1 MLKKSLMS
9 TKTLVEM
16 LPGPVE
22 IRVPGMPTV
31 DITAVANR
39 ITGTRVVA
47 DDGQVADILMIPV
60 RMIAP
65 IVEKTIRSRFGFG
78 IADIFRA
85 IKLARVIY
93 KAIKELRK

>member
-1 MLKKSLMS
+1 MKSLMS

-16 LPGPVE
+16 LPGPIE

-39 ITGTRVVA
+39 ITGTRIVA
-47 DDGQVADILMIPV
+47 DDGEVADILMIPV

-65 IVEKTIRSRFGFG
+65 IIETTIRKRFGFG
-78 IADIFRA
+78 IADIFRV
-85 IKLARVIY
+85 IKLARMIY
-93 KAIKELRK
+93 KAIKALRE